1 MNVPLAG
8 CSPSVSLCLCEL
20 TCREGHSGPTYE
32 SLDDVFA
39 KKSFRP
45 AVNLST
51 PTIAN
56 ISFTLYA
63 VLGVVSKDSI
73 TSPSLSMLC

>member
-1 MNVPLAG
+1 MLNLFACLCVS
-8 CSPSVSLCLCEL
+8 SPSVSLCLCEL

-32 SLDDVFA
+32 SLQQVFDR
-39 KKSFRP
+39 KPYRP
-45 AVNLST
+45 AHNLSN

-63 VLGVVSKDSI
+63 VLGVVSECI
-73 TSPSLSMLC
+73 VL